1 MTNCSPAEARRE
13 VVVLAMADIQLL
25 DEGGGG
31 GGGGRQEGRRGEE
44 EGRFLNAQL
53 FQLQD
58 CYLERIVKTISETI
72 NFSTKA
78 VNTVPVIVSGNVE
91 KTK

>member
-1 MTNCSPAEARRE
+1 
-13 VVVLAMADIQLL
+13 MADIQLL
-25 DEGGGG
+25 DEGGGSREG
-31 GGGGRQEGRRGEE
+31 GRRGEE
-44 EGRFLNAQL
+44 GGRFFNVPL

-78 VNTVPVIVSGNVE
+78 VNTVPVIVSPVSSNVE